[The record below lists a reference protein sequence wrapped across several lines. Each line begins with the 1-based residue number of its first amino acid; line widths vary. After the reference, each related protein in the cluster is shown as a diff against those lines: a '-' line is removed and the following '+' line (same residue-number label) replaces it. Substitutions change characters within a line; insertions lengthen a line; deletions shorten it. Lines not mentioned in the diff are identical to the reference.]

1 MQEIFRVALRNLS
14 HQKTRTALTL
24 LGVVIGIA
32 AVIALVSVGRG
43 LEASVRDSLE
53 SLGPDRIIVTPHG
66 VNGFGPP
73 AVAQGLTDKELEI
86 VERNRKIDKVLPVVF
101 KNFPVKYSGET
112 KSISITGVPPE
123 SEDFFSDVRTFE
135 LSEGRSFLPGDRN
148 VAIIGYR
155 IAEEAFTSNVD
166 VRSKLSIIGKD
177 VRVIGIMKPT
187 GNQQDDS
194 GILIPID
201 MMREITGNDKEISA
215 ILAKVREDP
224 KGTAQEIEKDLED
237 LHGEKLFVVLT
248 TEQLISQINSVFG
261 IISLVL
267 ISIASIS
274 LVVAG
279 FGIMN
284 TMLMAVIERTREIGI
299 MKAIGAT
306 DSRILSMFVAESSVV
321 GLIGGIVGTIIGYA
335 VSFGLASATVTFFNL
350 NLLIEVD
357 PVITAGILVFSTL
370 VGTISGAYPS
380 WRAARLD
387 PVEALRHE

>member
-1 MQEIFRVALRNLS
+1 MQEIFRVAVRNLS

-53 SLGPDRIIVTPHG
+53 SLGPNRIIVTPQG

-73 AVAQGLTDKELEI
+73 VTVQGLTDKELRI
-86 VERNRKIDKVLPVVF
+86 VERNRKVEKVLPVVF
-101 KNFPVKYSGET
+101 KSFPVKYSGET

-135 LSEGRSFLPGDRN
+135 LSEGRPFLPGDRN

-155 IAEEAFTSNVD
+155 ISEEAFTSTVG
-166 VRSKLSIIGKD
+166 VRSKISILGKD

-187 GNQQDDS
+187 GSQQDDS

-201 MMREITGNDKEISA
+201 MMREITGNDEEISA

-224 KGTAQEIEKDLED
+224 KGAAQEIEKDLED
-237 LHGEKLFVVLT
+237 LHDEKLFVVLT

-267 ISIASIS
+267 VSIASIS

-306 DSRILSMFVAESSVV
+306 DSRILAMFVAESSVV
-321 GLIGGIVGTIIGYA
+321 GLIGGVVGTIIGYA
-335 VSFGLASATVTFFNL
+335 VSFALAGATVTFFNL
-350 NLLIEVD
+350 NLAIEVD

-370 VGTISGAYPS
+370 VGTVSGAYPS